1 MAGDDTDSSPLM
13 SDPPTIPRARS
24 IRYLLAGQGLHAGAA
39 VLLGATAWALAR
51 PAIDGGSFAGI
62 DEATW
67 FWATVGACVVHQAYT
82 WLGFRGQLGWGVFTR
97 AFGRRDTTAFAAGFL
112 PLLIA
117 RPLLIA
123 AVGLADQGSLA
134 LPRWIGLLLG
144 LGLLVPVGATAV
156 SIRRHFGLE
165 RALGGDH
172 FRRRYREMPLVTG
185 GVYRWTPNAMYAF
198 AFLGLWSIAFL
209 LGSHVALV
217 AALFQH
223 AFVWAHY
230 LGTERPDMRLIYGEG
245 PAGATTR

>member
-1 MAGDDTDSSPLM
+1 M

-24 IRYLLAGQGLHAGAA
+24 LGHQYAGQSLHAGAA

-51 PAIDGGSFAGI
+51 PAIDGGSFAGL
-62 DEATW
+62 DESTW
-67 FWATVGACVVHQAYT
+67 LVATVATCVVHQAYT
-82 WLGFRGQLGWGVFTR
+82 WLGFRCQLGWGVFTR
-97 AFGRRDTTAFAAGFL
+97 WFGRHDTTAFAAGFL
-112 PLLIA
+112 PLLVA
-117 RPLLIA
+117 RPLLIV
-123 AVGLADQGSLA
+123 AVGLADPGSLA
-134 LPRWIGLLLG
+134 LPRWLSVAIG
-144 LGLLVPVGATAV
+144 LGLLVPVGATAA
-156 SIRRHFGLE
+156 SLHRHFTLE

-172 FRRRYREMPLVTG
+172 FRRRYRELPLVTA

-245 PAGATTR
+245 